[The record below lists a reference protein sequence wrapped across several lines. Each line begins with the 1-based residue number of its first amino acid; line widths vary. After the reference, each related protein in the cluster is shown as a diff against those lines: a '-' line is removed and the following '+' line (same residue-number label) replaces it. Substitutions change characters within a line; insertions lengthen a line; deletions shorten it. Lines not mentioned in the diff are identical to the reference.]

1 MFKVI
6 QSVRVHQLFN
16 ASINRLKVW
25 QSVVEY
31 SLFKQK
37 KFFWGRLPCSSHLLW
52 VVTGWK
58 ILLRSPFWGTAPRPA
73 LIFCSWCLE
82 NKIIQF
88 LHQYGILPYIMRIRI
103 RICHFKGEFFK
114 WLVLDFR
121 NVCTFLHMKISI
133 PHFFFW
139 STMNYF
145 TPIPSQTSTPPLS
158 KYLQTLA
165 SQLRYV

>member
-1 MFKVI
+1 MNQNNKM
-6 QSVRVHQLFN
+6 N
-16 ASINRLKVW
+16 ALCSKLYNLLEFISCSMLLSTDWKYDNQWLNTAC
-25 QSVVEY
+25 
-31 SLFKQK
+31 LNK
-37 KFFWGRLPCSSHLLW
+37 KNFFGRLPCSSHLLW

-103 RICHFKGEFFK
+103 KICHFKGEFFK

-121 NVCTFLHMKISI
+121 NVCTVH
-133 PHFFFW
+133 W
-139 STMNYF
+139 
-145 TPIPSQTSTPPLS
+145 
-158 KYLQTLA
+158 
-165 SQLRYV
+165 